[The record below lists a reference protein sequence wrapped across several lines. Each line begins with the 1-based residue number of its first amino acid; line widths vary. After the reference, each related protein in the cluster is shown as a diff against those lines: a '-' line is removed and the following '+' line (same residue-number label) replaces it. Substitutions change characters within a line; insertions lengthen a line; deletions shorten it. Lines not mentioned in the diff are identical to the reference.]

1 MRTYIIRRFLQSFI
15 VFAAILIIVFSMLQI
30 TGNPA
35 AVLMPL
41 DSSDEDILAFSKEM
55 GFDQPIPI
63 QFAKF
68 ILGSDLVD
76 DLLGSERP
84 KVQIDEADRDND
96 APKIVR
102 TKGVIR
108 GDFGFSYRH
117 EIPAMGL
124 VLEHFPNTVLLALVA
139 VLIAVVISIPAG
151 VLSATFRNTWID
163 YTSSI
168 GAMFG
173 QSMPN
178 FWLGL
183 VLIIVFA
190 VYLGWL
196 PTSGFDAW
204 YYIIL
209 PAVTAGLYAT
219 ARITRLVR
227 SQMLDVLGMDYVRT
241 ARSKGIVEWLVVVR
255 HALKNASMPIL
266 TVIGLGVAAL
276 LNGAIITETFFAIP
290 GLGALIAQSILV
302 RDYPVVQALLI
313 LATLIYV
320 FVNMIVDLAYG
331 YLDPRIRYT

>member
-1 MRTYIIRRFLQSFI
+1 MRTYIIRRCLQSFI
-15 VFAAILIIVFSMLQI
+15 VFAAILVIVFSMLQI

-41 DSSDEDILAFSKEM
+41 DSTEEDILAFSKEM

-68 ILGSDLVD
+68 MLGSDLVD
-76 DLLGSERP
+76 DLLGAERP

-124 VLEHFPNTVLLALVA
+124 ALVA
-139 VLIAVVISIPAG
+139 LLIAVVISIPAG

-163 YTSSI
+163 YTSSV

-196 PTSGFDAW
+196 PTSGFEAW

-255 HALKNASMPIL
+255 HALKNASILVVTLVGFELGILLGGTVVTEAVFAWPGVGFLVVDAINNQDYPI
-266 TVIGLGVAAL
+266 VQAAVAL
-276 LNGAIITETFFAIP
+276 LAFVF
-290 GLGALIAQSILV
+290 
-302 RDYPVVQALLI
+302 
-313 LATLIYV
+313 V
-320 FVNMIVDLAYG
+320 FVNLVVDILYAW
-331 YLDPRIRYT
+331 LDPRISYS

>member
-1 MRTYIIRRFLQSFI
+1 MRAYIIRRILQSFI

-35 AVLMPL
+35 AILMPL
-41 DSSDEDILAFSKEM
+41 ESTQEEIAAFSKEM
-55 GFDQPIPI
+55 GFDQPLPI

-68 ILGSDLVD
+68 IFGVD
-76 DLLGSERP
+76 TIDRLLIGRIQNIKTPDVDIGNAERV
-84 KVQIDEADRDND
+84 K
-96 APKIVR
+96 
-102 TKGVIR
+102 TLGVIR

-124 VLEHFPNTVLLALVA
+124 VLEHFPNTVLLAFTA
-139 VLIAVVISIPAG
+139 VIIAILISIPAG

-163 YTSSI
+163 HTSSI
-168 GAMFG
+168 GSMFG

-183 VLIIVFA
+183 LLIMFFS

-196 PTSGFDAW
+196 PTSGFEAW

-227 SQMLDVLGMDYVRT
+227 SQMLEVLEMDYVRT
-241 ARSKGIVEWLVVVR
+241 ARSKGITEWIVIIR
-255 HALKNASMPIL
+255 HALKNASIPVVTLVGLELGILLGGTVVTEAVFAWPGVGFLVVDAISNQDYPI
-266 TVIGLGVAAL
+266 VQAAVAL
-276 LNGAIITETFFAIP
+276 LAFVF
-290 GLGALIAQSILV
+290 
-302 RDYPVVQALLI
+302 
-313 LATLIYV
+313 V
-320 FVNMIVDLAYG
+320 FVNLVVDLLYAW
-331 YLDPRIRYT
+331 LDPRISYS